1 MAEQTHVCRDI
12 TIFPVVA
19 IVFAGKAEPLKE
31 VPRSARTARVILLRC
46 ACAAGDVAR
55 LAVLVCVGPEAGIA
69 LVLAGPRLQPH
80 SNRVQR
86 PTNRVGTLVALG
98 ACSIQGCGALQ
109 ALFRAL
115 RATLVD
121 HIGEHVIWAVVD
133 ALGTLQEEAALAFLA
148 FCDQSAI
155 ANSAIRMALD
165 AHRELLSCPTN
176 RLQGLEVAV
185 PTITLHQGIF
195 AILDTVCRRIEN
207 HRASAGKALGV
218 QRTEAFLAA
227 GMTGL
232 ARCCSHVKVE
242 ARLACTV
249 AKLRAV
255 QNGKASFTSAEG
267 AGIQW
272 EKVQRGN
279 LRDEAPTAEFM
290 ALSANLICWV
300 LVLVLLANSQA
311 LCVLCAKRALFLARL
326 LSASSLHHCRY
337 LFLSHGMLV
346 NPDLIEDV
354 TSRRDKPHL
363 ISS

>member
-1 MAEQTHVCRDI
+1 MAEETHVCRDI
-12 TIFPVVA
+12 TILPVVA
-19 IVFAGKAEPLKE
+19 IVFAGKPEPLKE
-31 VPRSARTARVILLRC
+31 VPGSARAASVILLRC
-46 ACAAGDVAR
+46 ARAAGDVAR

-80 SNRVQR
+80 SYRVQR

-98 ACSIQGCGALQ
+98 ACCIQGCGALQ

-242 ARLACTV
+242 TRLACTV

-255 QNGKASFTSAEG
+255 QDGKASFTSAEG

>member
-12 TIFPVVA
+12 TILSVVA
-19 IVFAGKAEPLKE
+19 IVFAREAEPLKE
-31 VPRSARTARVILLRC
+31 VSRSARTTRVILLRC
-46 ACAAGDVAR
+46 ACAACDVAR

-69 LVLAGPRLQPH
+69 LVLAGPSLQPH
-80 SNRVQR
+80 SYRVQR

-98 ACSIQGCGALQ
+98 ACCIQGCGALQ

-115 RATLVD
+115 RATFVD
-121 HIGEHVIWAVVD
+121 HIGEHVIWAVID
-133 ALGTLQEEAALAFLA
+133 ALGTLQEEPALAFLA

-176 RLQGLEVAV
+176 RLQCLEVAI
-185 PTITLHQGIF
+185 PTITFDQRIF
-195 AILDTVCRRIEN
+195 AILDTEGRGIEN

-227 GMTGL
+227 CMTGL
-232 ARCCSHVKVE
+232 ARCCSHVKVK

-255 QNGKASFTSAEG
+255 QNGKASLTSAEG
-267 AGIQW
+267 AGFQFG
-272 EKVQRGN
+272 KVKRGN
-279 LRDEAPTAEFM
+279 IRDEAPTAEVM

-300 LVLVLLANSQA
+300 LILVLLADSQA
-311 LCVLCAKRALFLARL
+311 LGVLCAKRAL
-326 LSASSLHHCRY
+326 
-337 LFLSHGMLV
+337 
-346 NPDLIEDV
+346 
-354 TSRRDKPHL
+354 
-363 ISS
+363 